1 MLNNQLANVKSTQ
14 RESSPSVQT
23 KQINKEI
30 RYILD
35 DMYYQKEMLE
45 ATKRK
50 IIIQQREI
58 DSLYNLNPNLREKE
72 FNEFTGDQVEKEN
85 ENTDEEVQREKEKIQ
100 NIKKTSIN
108 VINKQNEEMQ
118 KIQSEI
124 EQIEATIK
132 QCEQNN
138 NMFAKRTLTNFNKKH
153 YTFQMNNSNS
163 TKDKDRRPKSI
174 ESKNKRKPF
183 NNFNFI

>member
-1 MLNNQLANVKSTQ
+1 
-14 RESSPSVQT
+14 
-23 KQINKEI
+23 
-30 RYILD
+30 
-35 DMYYQKEMLE
+35 MYYQKEMLE

-72 FNEFTGDQVEKEN
+72 FNEFTGDQVEQEN
-85 ENTDEEVQREKEKIQ
+85 DNTDEEMEREKEKIQ